1 MSDIRALIA
10 GRAIEVSD
18 GCYVE
23 RLDVHEPELEERM
36 RGFMAHFSLSGSAKA
51 KRFVQK
57 VNALELIVLA
67 YQDDELRTE
76 LAKVAQEL
84 QKKGFRDNLMV
95 MAFAVIRE
103 ASRRILGMR
112 HHDVQ
117 LMAGR
122 FLLQGKIA
130 EMSTGEGK
138 TLAATLAICTAAATG
153 ALVHVVTVNDY
164 LAERDAEK
172 NAPLFAFFDF
182 SLGVVIEDTPL
193 DERRV
198 QYANNIVYVS
208 NKDLTFDYLKDR
220 IAAGGVLHTHLKLRQ
235 LENNRSAPALILS
248 GLHVAIV
255 DEADSVL
262 IDEARTPLIISE
274 TVPDDIDETVYVQAI
289 TLAQQLIVNVDFVQ
303 SKDRDIWLTATGNQ
317 TLKGLIENFD
327 GLWKSA
333 LWRHELIQKAL
344 SALYLFQRD
353 QHYIVAENKVQI
365 VDEFTGRAMPDRTW
379 ERGLH
384 QMIEVKENCE
394 ISGQRKTLS
403 QITYQRFFGR
413 YLLLAGMTGTAK
425 EVEPEL
431 KRVYDISVAKV
442 PTHKATR
449 RKRLPDRVFLTSEA
463 RWQHVAVRT
472 AELATMGR
480 AVLVG
485 TRSVEGSEYLGQL
498 LAEMGQAHTVLN
510 ARQDDIEAEAV
521 AQAGLPGQVT
531 VATNMA
537 GRGTDI
543 KLSDEVEQTGG
554 LHVILTEFHES
565 ARVDR
570 QLFGR
575 SARQGDPGTV
585 EAIVSFEDELFVRYA
600 PLITRVAA
608 RSISR
613 NTGFIQGNLF
623 RLLVLYAQT
632 KAEYYARKMRLDTIQ
647 RDKKWLQ
654 ALGFIG
660 LDKK

>member
-1 MSDIRALIA
+1 VSDIRALMA
-10 GRAIEVSD
+10 GRGIEVSD

-23 RLDVHEPELEERM
+23 RVDVHESELEERM
-36 RGFMAHFSLSGSAKA
+36 RGFMARFSLNGKAKA

-57 VNALELIVLA
+57 VNALEFSIRA
-67 YQDDELRTE
+67 YQDDDLRTE
-76 LAKVAQEL
+76 LAKVARQL
-84 QKKGFRDNLMV
+84 QKKGFRDDLLV
-95 MAFAVIRE
+95 TAFAVIRE
-103 ASRRILGMR
+103 ASGRTLGLR
-112 HHDVQ
+112 HYDVQ
-117 LMAGR
+117 LMTGR

-164 LAERDAEK
+164 LAERDAEI
-172 NAPLFAFFDF
+172 NAPLFAFFGF
-182 SLGVVIEDTPL
+182 SLGVVIQDTAL
-193 DERRV
+193 EMRRE

-208 NKDLTFDYLKDR
+208 NKELTFDYLKDR
-220 IAAGGVLHTHLKLRQ
+220 IAAGGVLHTHLKLRR
-235 LENNRSAPALILS
+235 LSDNRSAPALILS

-255 DEADSVL
+255 DEADSIL

-274 TVPDDIDETVYVQAI
+274 TVPDDIDKAVYIEAI
-289 TLAQQLIVNVDFVQ
+289 ELAQQLKINADFVQ
-303 SKDRDIWLTATGNQ
+303 TKERDIWLTAAGNQ
-317 TLKGLIENFD
+317 TIKRLTGDLD

-353 QHYIVAENKVQI
+353 QHYIVVENKVQI

-394 ISGQRKTLS
+394 ISRQRKTLS

-442 PTHKATR
+442 PTHKASR
-449 RKRLPDRVFLTSEA
+449 RKRLPDQVFLTSAA
-463 RWQHVAVRT
+463 RWQRVAVRT
-472 AELATMGR
+472 AELAAMGR

-485 TRSVEGSEYLGQL
+485 TRSVEGSEYLGRL
-498 LAEMGQAHTVLN
+498 LAGMGLAHTVLN
-510 ARQDDIEAEAV
+510 ARQDDSEAEAV
-521 AQAGLPGQVT
+521 AQAGLPGKIT

-543 KLSDEVEQTGG
+543 KLSDQAGKTGG

-575 SARQGDPGTV
+575 AARQGDPGIV

-600 PLITRVAA
+600 PLITRAA
-608 RSISR
+608 GQSLAQ
-613 NTGFIQGNLF
+613 NTGFIPGNFF

-632 KAEYYARKMRLDTIQ
+632 KAEYYARKIRLDTM
-647 RDKKWLQ
+647 RSHKKWLQ

-660 LDKK
+660 LNKK

>member
-10 GRAIEVSD
+10 GRDIEVSD

-23 RLDVHEPELEERM
+23 RLDVHESELEERM
-36 RGFMAHFSLSGSAKA
+36 RGFMAHFSLSGSTKA

-76 LAKVAQEL
+76 LANVAREL
-84 QKKGFRDNLMV
+84 QKKGFRDDLLV
-95 MAFAVIRE
+95 RAFAVIRE
-103 ASRRILGMR
+103 ASRRMLGMR

-153 ALVHVVTVNDY
+153 ASVHVVTVNDY

-172 NAPLFAFFDF
+172 NAPLFAFFGF

-220 IAAGGVLHTHLKLRQ
+220 IAAGGVLHTHLKLRR

-274 TVPDDIDETVYVQAI
+274 TVPDDIDNAVYSQAI
-289 TLAQQLIVNVDFVQ
+289 ELAQALKVNVDFVQ
-303 SKDRDIWLTATGNQ
+303 SKDRDIWLTAAGNQ
-317 TLKGLIENFD
+317 TIKNLTGNLD
-327 GLWKSA
+327 GLWKST

-353 QHYIVAENKVQI
+353 QHYIVAEDKVQI

-442 PTHKATR
+442 PTHKASR

-463 RWQHVAVRT
+463 RWRHVAVRT
-472 AELATMGR
+472 AELAAMGR

-498 LAEMGQAHTVLN
+498 LADRGLPHTVLN

-521 AQAGLPGQVT
+521 AQAGLPGKVT

-543 KLSDEVEQTGG
+543 KLSDEVAETGG

-575 SARQGDPGTV
+575 AARQGDPGTV

-600 PLITRVAA
+600 PLITRAAA

-613 NTGFIQGNLF
+613 NTGFIQERLF
-623 RLLVLYAQT
+623 RILVLYAQT
-632 KAEYYARKMRLDTIQ
+632 KAEYYARKIRLDTIR

-654 ALGFIG
+654 ALGFVG

>member
-18 GCYVE
+18 GCYYE
-23 RLDVHEPELEERM
+23 RVDVYESELEGRL
-36 RGFMAHFSLSGSAKA
+36 RGFMVHFSLSDTAKA
-51 KRFVQK
+51 KGFVQK
-57 VNALELIVLA
+57 VNALESSIKR
-67 YQDDELRTE
+67 YQDDDLRAE
-76 LAKVAQEL
+76 LAKVAREL
-84 QKKGFRDNLMV
+84 QKKGFRDDLLV
-95 MAFAVIRE
+95 LAFAVIRE
-103 ASRRILGMR
+103 ASRRTLGMR

-153 ALVHVVTVNDY
+153 AVVHVVTVNDY
-164 LAERDAEK
+164 LAERDAEI
-172 NAPLFAFFDF
+172 NEPLFSFFDF
-182 SLGVVIEDTPL
+182 SLGVVIQDTPL
-193 DERRV
+193 DERRA
-198 QYANNIVYVS
+198 QYANNIIYVS
-208 NKDLTFDYLKDR
+208 NKELTFDYLKDR
-220 IAAGGVLHTHLKLRQ
+220 ITAGGVLHAHLKLRR
-235 LENNRSAPALILS
+235 LDNNRSSPALILS

-274 TVPDDIDETVYVQAI
+274 TVPDDIDETIYVQAI
-289 TLAQQLIVNVDFVQ
+289 TLAQKLTVNVDFVQ

-317 TLKGLIENFD
+317 TLKGLAGNLD

-413 YLLLAGMTGTAK
+413 YLLLSGMTGTAK

-442 PTHKATR
+442 PTHKPSR

-472 AELATMGR
+472 FELAAMGR

-498 LAEMGQAHTVLN
+498 LAAMGLAHTVLN
-510 ARQDDIEAEAV
+510 ARQDDIEADAI
-521 AQAGLPGQVT
+521 AQAGLPGKVT

-543 KLSDEVEQTGG
+543 KLSDEVAETGG

-565 ARVDR
+565 ARIDR

-575 SARQGDPGTV
+575 AARQGDPGTV
-585 EAIVSFEDELFVRYA
+585 EAIVSFEDELFIRYA
-600 PLITRVAA
+600 PLITRVVA

-613 NTGFIQGNLF
+613 NTGFIKEDIF
-623 RLLVLYAQT
+623 RLLVLYAQA
-632 KAEYYARKMRLDTIQ
+632 KAEYYARKMRLDAIQ

-660 LDKK
+660 LNKK

>member
-1 MSDIRALIA
+1 MSDIRALMA
-10 GRAIEVSD
+10 GRAIQVGD

-23 RLDVHEPELEERM
+23 RVDVHESELEERL
-36 RGFMAHFSLSGSAKA
+36 RGLMARFSSSGRVKS
-51 KRFVQK
+51 KRFIKK
-57 VNALELIVLA
+57 VNALEALIREH
-67 YQDDELRTE
+67 QDDGLRTE
-76 LAKVAQEL
+76 LAKVARQL
-84 QKKGFRDNLMV
+84 QKKGFRDDLLV
-95 MAFAVIRE
+95 MAFALIRE

-153 ALVHVVTVNDY
+153 ATVHVVTVNDY

-172 NAPLFAFFDF
+172 NEPLFSFFGF
-182 SLGVVIEDTPL
+182 SLGIVIQDTAL
-193 DERRV
+193 DARRE

-208 NKDLTFDYLKDR
+208 NKELTFDYLKDR
-220 IAAGGVLHTHLKLRQ
+220 IAAGGVLHAHLKLRR
-235 LENNRSAPALILS
+235 LENSRSAPALLLN

-274 TVPDDIDETVYVQAI
+274 TVPDDIDDAVYSQAI
-289 TLAQQLIVNVDFVQ
+289 ALAQQLKANVDFVQ

-317 TLKGLIENFD
+317 TLKSLSENLD
-327 GLWKSA
+327 GLWKST
-333 LWRHELIQKAL
+333 LWRRELIQKAL

-413 YLLLAGMTGTAK
+413 YLLLSGMTGTAK
-425 EVEPEL
+425 EIEPEL

-442 PTHKATR
+442 PTHKASR
-449 RKRLPDRVFLTSEA
+449 RKRLSDRVFLTSEA
-463 RWQHVAVRT
+463 RWQHVALRT
-472 AELATMGR
+472 AELAAVGR

-485 TRSVEGSEYLGQL
+485 TRSVEGSEYLGSL
-498 LAEMGQAHTVLN
+498 LADRGLEHTVLN
-510 ARQDDIEAEAV
+510 ARQDDIEADAV
-521 AQAGLPGQVT
+521 AQAGLPGKVT

-543 KLSDEVEQTGG
+543 KLSDEVAETGG

-575 SARQGDPGTV
+575 AARQGDPGTV
-585 EAIVSFEDELFVRYA
+585 EAIVSLQDELFVRYA
-600 PLITRVAA
+600 PLITRAAA
-608 RSISR
+608 RSILLNS
-613 NTGFIQGNLF
+613 GFF

-632 KAEYYARKMRLDTIQ
+632 KAELYARKIRLDTIR

>member
-10 GRAIEVSD
+10 GRGIDVSD

-23 RLDVHEPELEERM
+23 RLDVHEPELEARM
-36 RGFMAHFSLSGSAKA
+36 RGFMVHFSLSGGAKA
-51 KRFVQK
+51 KGFVQK
-57 VNALELIVLA
+57 VNALESSIRE
-67 YQDDELRTE
+67 YQDDELCAA
-76 LAKVAQEL
+76 LPNVARHIQR
-84 QKKGFRDNLMV
+84 KGFRDALLV
-95 MAFAVIRE
+95 TAFAVIRE

-153 ALVHVVTVNDY
+153 ASVHVVTVNDY

-172 NAPLFAFFDF
+172 NAPLFAFFGF
-182 SLGVVIEDTPL
+182 SLGVVIQDTAL
-193 DERRV
+193 GMRSE

-208 NKDLTFDYLKDR
+208 NKELTFDYLKDR
-220 IAAGGVLHTHLKLRQ
+220 ISAGGVLHSHLKLRR
-235 LENNRSAPALILS
+235 LENNRSAPGLLLN

-274 TVPDDIDETVYVQAI
+274 TVPDEIDNAVYIQAI
-289 TLAQQLIVNVDFVQ
+289 DLAQQLKVNVDFVQ
-303 SKDRDIWLTATGNQ
+303 SKDREIWLTATGNQ
-317 TLKGLIENFD
+317 MLKSLTGNLD
-327 GLWKSA
+327 GLWKST

-442 PTHKATR
+442 PTHKAGR
-449 RKRLPDRVFLTSEA
+449 RQRLPDRVFLISEA
-463 RWQHVAVRT
+463 RWRHVAVRT
-472 AELATMGR
+472 AELATTGR

-485 TRSVEGSEYLGQL
+485 TRSVEGSEYLSRL
-498 LAEMGQAHTVLN
+498 LAGMGLVHTVLN

-521 AQAGLPGQVT
+521 AQAGLPGKVT

-543 KLSDEVEQTGG
+543 KLSDEVEKTGG

-575 SARQGDPGTV
+575 AARQGDPGTV
-585 EAIVSFEDELFVRYA
+585 EAIVSLEDELFVRYA
-600 PLITRVAA
+600 PLITRAAA
-608 RSISR
+608 RLISR
-613 NTGFIQGNLF
+613 NTGFIQENIF

-632 KAEYYARKMRLDTIQ
+632 KAEYYARKIRLDTIR